1 MSRDQD
7 MGPAGV
13 YTMFLNGDRMAGG
26 MMTIGPDWGPVPSHW
41 AVYFAVSD
49 CDASVAKATRDGAE
63 VRVPPRDIPEIGR
76 FSVLMDP
83 QGASF
88 AIIKL
93 LNPQP
98 NLIPREAGDWRHR
111 TSVLGPPPSFDGHSV
126 RKETMGAAIAALRAG
141 R

>member
-1 MSRDQD
+1 
-7 MGPAGV
+7 
-13 YTMFLNGDRMAGG
+13 
-26 MMTIGPDWGPVPSHW
+26 
-41 AVYFAVSD
+41 VYFAVSD
-49 CDASVAKATRDGAE
+49 CDGSVAKATRDGAE

-98 NLIPREAGDWRHR
+98 
-111 TSVLGPPPSFDGHSV
+111 T
-126 RKETMGAAIAALRAG
+126 
-141 R
+141 